1 MKENKYHIYFILFYI
16 IYKIIMKKTKKG
28 GARRAKSA
36 TRRKRTKS
44 PPKLHRIKSV
54 RSKPSGVFT
63 RYVNRNGE
71 IKQIPKGPPN
81 CTKNHS
87 DIKKGD
93 CFIDPIN
100 LDCLTKDEVVQNP
113 TDDKKC
119 FNRNEICRWLRTKP
133 AGVNDDPETRK
144 NFPAGWQVENCNIGT
159 RVRNS
164 PRLINQERFD
174 REALIRER
182 IRLDDIRHEA
192 FEADQQARILVNRI
206 TDESPMERMGIRFD
220 ALRAADRLE
229 QANDEAN
236 RFDLI
241 NIINNINLLLE
252 GDAEGLREGSIWS
265 RALNYAEIF
274 SLILL
279 GLELDF
285 DELFNLDSLI
295 FITEEIIKSQ
305 RRGIN
310 RDIVDELKV
319 ILMAS
324 LFFII
329 EESNLNWLGI
339 FDGFDYSIQINQL
352 IDLLYEAHINIDL
365 IRQIR
370 LIFRR
375 EYLDSIDYSES

>member
-1 MKENKYHIYFILFYI
+1 
-16 IYKIIMKKTKKG
+16 MKKSKKG
-28 GARRAKSA
+28 GARWRAKSA
-36 TRRKRTKS
+36 TRKRSKSSTK
-44 PPKLHRIKSV
+44 LRRIKSA

-63 RYVNRNGE
+63 RYVNKKGE
-71 IKQIPKGPPN
+71 IRQIPKGPPN
-81 CTKNHS
+81 CTKNYS

-119 FNRNEICRWLRTKP
+119 FNRNEICRWLRSKP
-133 AGVNDDPETRK
+133 PGINDDPETRK
-144 NFPAGWQVENCNIGT
+144 NFPAGWQVENCNKEKPLRI
-159 RVRNS
+159 S
-164 PRLINQERFD
+164 PRLINHHRSD
-174 REALIRER
+174 REELIRER
-182 IRLDDIRHEA
+182 IRLGDIRHET

-206 TDESPMERMGIRFD
+206 TNESPMESLAIRID
-220 ALRAADRLE
+220 SLRAADRLE
-229 QANDEAN
+229 QANDQAN
-236 RFDLI
+236 RLDLI

-324 LFFII
+324 LFYII

-339 FDGFDYSIQINQL
+339 LEEGFDFSIPINQF

-365 IRQIR
+365 IREIR

-375 EYLDSIDYSES
+375 DYLDLIDSN